1 MEQAGLTQYLLG
13 REPEA
18 IIRTL
23 AMMAY
28 NPAIGRVLQGGS
40 VVKFADLIADE
51 IPKIY
56 SVLIEKFDDWHSGMC
71 ARILADFKTAKGEK
85 LSYGQA
91 QKPLNVFLKVYVD
104 WAKLPS
110 RELAE
115 KLTPALHC
123 PLDSVVM
130 RFIKREFPNAYDE
143 RIAPVRRYKLDRIT
157 ERASE
162 IAGTS
167 SQAVAR
173 RILGNEFSLAAID
186 KETYLQW
193 QALCRSLWPG
203 KPVQLDLIWALERRP
218 SSGEPESVDRLITRN
233 GD

>member
-1 MEQAGLTQYLLG
+1 MDQAGLTRYLVG

-28 NPAIGRVLQGGS
+28 NPAIGRVLEGGG
-40 VVKFADLIADE
+40 VLRFADLMADE

-56 SVLIEKFDDWHSGMC
+56 SALIHGSFDDWHANVC

-115 KLTPALHC
+115 KITPALHC

-130 RFIKREFPNAYDE
+130 KFIRREFPDAYEE
-143 RIAPVRRYKLDRIT
+143 RVAAVRRHKLDRIE
-157 ERASE
+157 ERARE
-162 IAGTS
+162 IAGGS
-167 SQAVAR
+167 SRAVAQ
-173 RILGNEFSLAAID
+173 RIVGTEFSLAAID
-186 KETYLQW
+186 KEMYLQW
-193 QALCRSLWPG
+193 QALFRSLWPG

-218 SSGEPESVDRLITRN
+218 GSGEPEAV
-233 GD
+233 

>member
-1 MEQAGLTQYLLG
+1 MDQRALTQYLVG

-28 NPAIGRVLQGGS
+28 NPAIGRVLEAGS
-40 VVKFADLIADE
+40 VVRFADLMAAE

-56 SVLIEKFDDWHSGMC
+56 SAFQASFDGWHSNMC
-71 ARILADFKTAKGEK
+71 ARILAEFKTAKGEK

-104 WAKLPS
+104 WAKLPT
-110 RELAE
+110 RELAD

-130 RFIKREFPNAYDE
+130 KFIRREFPDAYEE
-143 RIAPVRRYKLDRIT
+143 RIASVRRHKLERVA
-157 ERASE
+157 ERARE
-162 IAGTS
+162 IAGS
-167 SQAVAR
+167 SSRAVAR
-173 RILGNEFSLAAID
+173 RIVGNEFSLAAID
-186 KETYLQW
+186 KEIYLQW
-193 QALCRSLWPG
+193 QALFRSLWPG
-203 KPVQLDLIWALERRP
+203 KPVQLDVIWALERKP
-218 SSGEPESVDRLITRN
+218 SSGEPDVSDVAH
-233 GD
+233 

>member
-1 MEQAGLTQYLLG
+1 MDQAGLTQYLVG

-18 IIRTL
+18 VIRTF

-28 NPAIGRVLQGGS
+28 NPAIGRVLEGGS
-40 VVKFADLIADE
+40 VVRFADLMAAE

-56 SVLIEKFDDWHSGMC
+56 SALIEGSFDDWHSRMC

-85 LSYGQA
+85 ISYGQA

-130 RFIKREFPNAYDE
+130 KFIKREFPEAYEE
-143 RIAPVRRYKLDRIT
+143 RIARVRRHKLERVA
-157 ERASE
+157 ERAKE
-162 IAGTS
+162 IAGS
-167 SQAVAR
+167 SSRAVAK
-173 RILGNEFSLAAID
+173 RIVGTEFSLAAID
-186 KETYLQW
+186 KEMYLQW
-193 QALCRSLWPG
+193 QGLFRSLWPG

-218 SSGEPESVDRLITRN
+218 SSGEPEAV
-233 GD
+233 

>member
-1 MEQAGLTQYLLG
+1 MDQAGLTQYLVG

-18 IIRTL
+18 VIRTF

-28 NPAIGRVLQGGS
+28 NPAIGRVLEGGS
-40 VVKFADLIADE
+40 VVRFADLMADE

-56 SVLIEKFDDWHSGMC
+56 SALIEGSFDDWHSRMC

-104 WAKLPS
+104 WAKLPA
-110 RELAE
+110 REVAE

-130 RFIKREFPNAYDE
+130 KFIKREFPDAYEE
-143 RIAPVRRYKLDRIT
+143 RIGSVRRHKLERVA
-157 ERASE
+157 ERARE
-162 IAGTS
+162 IAGS
-167 SQAVAR
+167 SSGAVAK
-173 RILGNEFSLAAID
+173 RIVGNESSLAAID
-186 KETYLQW
+186 KEIYLQW
-193 QALCRSLWPG
+193 QALFRSLWPG

-218 SSGEPESVDRLITRN
+218 SSGEPETV
-233 GD
+233 

>member
-1 MEQAGLTQYLLG
+1 MDQAGLTQYLVG

-28 NPAIGRVLQGGS
+28 NPAIGRVLEGGS
-40 VVKFADLIADE
+40 VVRFADLMAVE

-56 SVLIEKFDDWHSGMC
+56 SALIQGSFDDWHSSMC
-71 ARILADFKTAKGEK
+71 ARILAEFKTAKGEK

-91 QKPLNVFLKVYVD
+91 QKPLNVFMKVYVD

-130 RFIKREFPNAYDE
+130 KFIKREFPDAYEE
-143 RIAPVRRYKLDRIT
+143 RIALVRRHKLDRVA
-157 ERASE
+157 ERARE
-162 IAGTS
+162 IAGGS
-167 SQAVAR
+167 SRAVAK
-173 RILGNEFSLAAID
+173 RIVGNEFSLAAID
-186 KETYLQW
+186 KEIYLQW
-193 QALCRSLWPG
+193 QGLFRSLWPG

-218 SSGEPESVDRLITRN
+218 SSGEPEAVLAT
-233 GD
+233 

>member
-1 MEQAGLTQYLLG
+1 MDQAGLAQYLVG

-28 NPAIGRVLQGGS
+28 NPAIGRVLEGGS
-40 VVKFADLIADE
+40 VVRFADLMAVE

-56 SVLIEKFDDWHSGMC
+56 SALIQGSFDDWHSRMC
-71 ARILADFKTAKGEK
+71 ARILAEFKTAKGEK

-91 QKPLNVFLKVYVD
+91 QKPLNVFMKVYVD

-130 RFIKREFPNAYDE
+130 KFIKREFADAYEE
-143 RIAPVRRYKLDRIT
+143 RVGLVRRHKLDRVA
-157 ERASE
+157 ERARE
-162 IAGTS
+162 IAGS
-167 SQAVAR
+167 SSRAVAK
-173 RILGNEFSLAAID
+173 RIVGNEFSLAAID
-186 KETYLQW
+186 KDIYLQW
-193 QALCRSLWPG
+193 QDLFRSLWPG

-218 SSGEPESVDRLITRN
+218 SSGEPEAV
-233 GD
+233 